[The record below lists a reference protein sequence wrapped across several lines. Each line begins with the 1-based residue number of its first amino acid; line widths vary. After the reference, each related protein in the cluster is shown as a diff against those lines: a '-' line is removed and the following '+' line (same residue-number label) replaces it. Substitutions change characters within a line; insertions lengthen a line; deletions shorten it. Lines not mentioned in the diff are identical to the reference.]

1 MMQIKLSDVGFS
13 GPSACVLCAV
23 ACFLLHDP
31 KSTVQ
36 AWREREAL
44 NKALLEQLMFMF
56 TDQEMTKVYEPK
68 VYLRPHI

>member
-23 ACFLLHDP
+23 ACFLLHDL

-44 NKALLEQLMFMF
+44 RSFEQGI
-56 TDQEMTKVYEPK
+56 TGAVDVY
-68 VYLRPHI
+68 VY